1 MTPTPTL
8 PGLFLGAN
16 ALAIGLIGLGY
27 LWSPN
32 RLLARYALE
41 TGTPAMDSM
50 LRSAY
55 GGVFLGMAAI
65 FALGALVP
73 SRTGDGLLFTLLFM
87 GGFALGRIVS
97 LVRVGSPGRA
107 VNALLGYEVVA
118 SAVAAGLYLQLG

>member
-1 MTPTPTL
+1 MVTTL
-8 PGLFLGAN
+8 AELFLGAN

-27 LWSPN
+27 LWNPN
-32 RLLARYALE
+32 RLLARSELE
-41 TGTPAMDSM
+41 TGSAAMDSM

-55 GGVFLGMAAI
+55 GGLFVGMAAI

-73 SRTGDGLLFTLLFM
+73 SRTSDALLFTLLFM
-87 GGFALGRIVS
+87 GGFALGRVVS

-118 SAVAAGLYLQLG
+118 TVVAAGLYTQLS